1 MRDRETET
9 KEFLCQVRVMTVC
22 GEYGALEVTRFHS

>member
-22 GEYGALEVTRFHS
+22 GEYGDKVDHRL

>member
-9 KEFLCQVRVMTVC
+9 KEFLCQVRVLR
-22 GEYGALEVTRFHS
+22 YGVGRRRNWRDKV

>member
-22 GEYGALEVTRFHS
+22 GEYGLIQF